1 MQEKLD
7 TSILIDFHV
16 MIEGNVIK
24 LTEEKLQDTTRFLN
38 IRRNNNS
45 KLFFHRRIRRKC
57 FL

>member
-7 TSILIDFHV
+7 TSILIDFHA
-16 MIEGNVIK
+16 MIEGNIIK

-45 KLFFHRRIRRKC
+45 KL
-57 FL
+57 